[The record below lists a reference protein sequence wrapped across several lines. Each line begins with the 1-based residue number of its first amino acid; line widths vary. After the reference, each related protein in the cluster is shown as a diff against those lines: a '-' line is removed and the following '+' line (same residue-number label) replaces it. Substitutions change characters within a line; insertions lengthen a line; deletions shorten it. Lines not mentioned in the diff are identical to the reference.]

1 VLPPACVCVCVSRAR
16 AHALLMVLGGNP
28 TVGTPFPDV
37 AVDIGFFGLD
47 PKNRVQTGALNAGKK
62 NLWVSLPG
70 AFTPT

>member
-1 VLPPACVCVCVSRAR
+1 
-16 AHALLMVLGGNP
+16 MVLGGNP